1 MPMFADAF
9 IQYLTFEKRFSVHTI
24 TAYKNDLRQFSS
36 FADSI
41 YGITDSRDV
50 SYQLIR
56 SWLAQLIQTG
66 TSPRSA
72 NRKLSTLKSYFRFLI
87 NRGYIEE
94 NPVHKVIAPKISKK
108 LPVFV
113 ENEKMDKLLGAI
125 AVESDFN
132 SVLSRFVVEIL
143 YATGMRVAELIALKH
158 KDIDMASMS
167 LLVTGKR
174 NKQRIIPFGSHLR
187 DAITEFTLAKEKQLR
202 PVQANDFLI
211 TTVKGKKA
219 YPKLI
224 YNIVTQSLQRI
235 TTQDKKSPHVLRH
248 TFATSMLNNGADLNA
263 IKELL
268 GHSNLAATQ
277 VYTHNTI
284 ERIKHIYQQAHPKA

>member
-1 MPMFADAF
+1 MFADAF
-9 IQYLTFEKRFSVHTI
+9 IQYLAFEKRCSAHTI
-24 TAYKNDLRQFSS
+24 TAYKNDLRQFSFYANS
-36 FADSI
+36 TYDIS
-41 YGITDSRDV
+41 DLRNV
-50 SYQLIR
+50 NYQVIR
-56 SWLAQLIQTG
+56 SWLAQLIQSG

-72 NRKLSTLKSYFRFLI
+72 NRKLSTLKSYFRFMI
-87 NRGYIEE
+87 TRGYIEE
-94 NPVHKVIAPKISKK
+94 NPVNKVIAPKISKK

-113 ENEKMDKLLGAI
+113 EKEKMDKLLGAI

-143 YATGMRVAELIALKH
+143 YSTGMRVAELIALKH
-158 KDIDMASMS
+158 KDIDITSMS

-174 NKQRIIPFGSHLR
+174 NKQRIIPFGNHLR
-187 DAITEFTLAKEKQLR
+187 DAISEFTLAKEKQFGQ
-202 PVQANDFLI
+202 VQANDFLI
-211 TTVKGKKA
+211 TTLKGKKA

-224 YNIVTQSLQRI
+224 YNIVTQSLQLI
-235 TTQDKKSPHVLRH
+235 TTQNKKSPHVLRH
-248 TFATSMLNNGADLNA
+248 TFATSLLNNGADLNA

-284 ERIKHIYQQAHPKA
+284 DRIKHIYQQAHPKA